1 MYNSLNSGLR
11 HPEKMNYTEL
21 DHYLEIINN
30 VLLKS
35 AVKINKW
42 REKFMLEI
50 LFLYLIEVS
59 QVLYII
65 RVRQELNYAHY

>member
-1 MYNSLNSGLR
+1 
-11 HPEKMNYTEL
+11 MNYTEL

-30 VLLKS
+30 VLLKL

-42 REKFMLEI
+42 REKFMLGI

>member
-1 MYNSLNSGLR
+1 
-11 HPEKMNYTEL
+11 MNYTEL

-42 REKFMLEI
+42 REKFMLGI

>member
-1 MYNSLNSGLR
+1 
-11 HPEKMNYTEL
+11 MNYTEL